1 MAGVHWYH
9 PHKHH
14 YTFETVKGGAFGF
27 LVVEETKNK
36 LETYPKSVQKWL
48 NNDHEVL
55 LLIGKHLTPSPLFG
69 FGTKCIGT
77 PEQCT
82 TGTNTIELCSEEL
95 CRPEVNHKI
104 LETVTV
110 VRGEWYRFVIANIIP
125 NGQGGDALKFYEK
138 ESGSIAKSSC
148 EVLITGYDGVYRF
161 TVPRTDYPENIDY
174 FTCTGASR
182 LELAVKCTEDAFMRV
197 GHVHGDLWDWHIDDL
212 EHTPVIVN
220 IKVVEGKKSE
230 ASPWADEEN
239 KEKWVTTRPDYL
251 QNFCDQNPD
260 EYWSVHPSI
269 PNEENGDRWVINGLP
284 FNAEVPSHTM
294 TYNTVQEWAFHGTS
308 LADVGH
314 PIHSHVWHQQICG
327 TGTSRT
333 DSCGLTMEYGQFVD
347 TVKINDEVNDPCY
360 TRFKTVDYSGKVI
373 LHCHDLLHED
383 FDMMGWVNTVGGPDD
398 NIPDQAQA
406 SCDAVR
412 QKAKGK
418 KGIKKGKGK
427 K

>member
-1 MAGVHWYH
+1 M
-9 PHKHH
+9 
-14 YTFETVKGGAFGF
+14 
-27 LVVEETKNK
+27 
-36 LETYPKSVQKWL
+36 
-48 NNDHEVL
+48 
-55 LLIGKHLTPSPLFG
+55 
-69 FGTKCIGT
+69 
-77 PEQCT
+77 
-82 TGTNTIELCSEEL
+82 
-95 CRPEVNHKI
+95 
-104 LETVTV
+104 
-110 VRGEWYRFVIANIIP
+110 
-125 NGQGGDALKFYEK
+125 
-138 ESGSIAKSSC
+138 
-148 EVLITGYDGVYRF
+148 
-161 TVPRTDYPENIDY
+161 
-174 FTCTGASR
+174 
-182 LELAVKCTEDAFMRV
+182 
-197 GHVHGDLWDWHIDDL
+197 
-212 EHTPVIVN
+212 
-220 IKVVEGKKSE
+220 
-230 ASPWADEEN
+230 
-239 KEKWVTTRPDYL
+239 
-251 QNFCDQNPD
+251 
-260 EYWSVHPSI
+260 
-269 PNEENGDRWVINGLP
+269 INGLP